1 MTTGANE
8 LLAGIPAHASKP
20 GEETYVEPVNVE
32 MRAIT
37 RTTAEGFGVAVAHPF
52 RSGGVICW
60 FRDEAA
66 FTEARQQAKHGR
78 LNGRDVHAF
87 RLADRQEAFASEDEA
102 VKALLFAG
110 S

>member
-1 MTTGANE
+1 DLQG
-8 LLAGIPAHASKP
+8 GFPVPGVKP

-37 RTTAEGFGVAVAHPF
+37 LSTAHGFGVAVAHPF
-52 RSGGVICW
+52 HTGGVICW

-66 FTEARQQAKHGR
+66 FAEARQQARHGR
-78 LNGRDVHAF
+78 RNGRDIHAF
-87 RLADRQEAFASEDEA
+87 RLADRQEAFTSEDEA